1 MPPNLK
7 IAGPRKRVDV
17 ENYPFVHEP
26 FSHPNSLC
34 WWFCSRCQG
43 LDQGLICVEV
53 CTIQLSYPPPALHLF
68 SIVVKYTE
76 QKMYHPKQ
84 FQLYTSVALTA
95 FTLIGNQF
103 PELFDL
109 VKQVLYPENSS
120 FPQPPPLEPL
130 EDMALLHLES
140 FCCPG
145 YFIQYF
151 L

>member
-1 MPPNLK
+1 
-7 IAGPRKRVDV
+7 
-17 ENYPFVHEP
+17 
-26 FSHPNSLC
+26 
-34 WWFCSRCQG
+34 
-43 LDQGLICVEV
+43 
-53 CTIQLSYPPPALHLF
+53 
-68 SIVVKYTE
+68 
-76 QKMYHPKQ
+76 MYHPKQ